1 MRACWCGV
9 HGAPAAGLAALA
21 AAGSV
26 IAAVAV
32 EATFGY
38 ATGNP
43 AAYGWT
49 PVTAMAFL
57 TAVTMLILAL
67 SLLSAAWRD
76 SRARHTGLPRWL
88 PMPAGALALGLG
100 VWLVIDGRAVAE
112 GHISAVT
119 FTAAA
124 SVVGLVMAGLVMLV
138 VWLAQHSDGRRRVAV
153 AEATRRSEAELA
165 AREGEQRL
173 FQFLDALPVAVF
185 IASPDG
191 QPYYANGEAERVLGR
206 GVVPGV
212 GGAELAEVYHVF
224 ASGTDRAYPVE
235 RLAINRAAR
244 GLSSHDD
251 DLEIHRPD
259 GVVIPLE
266 VWGRPVYGAGGKV
279 DYAIAAFADMSER
292 NARERT
298 IAGQAALLEL
308 AHDAIFVRDLDG
320 RITYWNAGAEQ
331 TYGFTRAEAIGQ
343 ISQDILSTQ
352 FPAPLASIE
361 AIAARRDRWDGEL
374 TNRRADGQSIIVESR
389 WAAQRGPD
397 GSLLG
402 YHGGQ
407 PGHHVPQGRRTRG
420 APGRRGDP
428 GPERHPGTAGAAA
441 HRAPGTGQQEPG
453 RLYLLGRS

>member
-1 MRACWCGV
+1 MRSPSPEACCAVAGV
-9 HGAPAAGLAALA
+9 FDAVLGVLILAEDTLGHGLGIDQLFVKAYITGANDVPGRMAVSTAVCLTLTGAGLLVWGPWRPRRRPAALA

-76 SRARHTGLPRWL
+76 SRTRHTGLPRWL

-100 VWLVIDGRAVAE
+100 VWLAIDGRAVAE

-153 AEATRRSEAELA
+153 AEVTRRSEAELA

-185 IASPDG
+185 IAARDG
-191 QPYYANGEAERVLGR
+191 QPYYANEEAERVLSR

-212 GGAELAEVYHVF
+212 GGAALAEVYHVF
-224 ASGTDRAYPVE
+224 ASGTDRACPVE

-292 NARERT
+292 NARETGAPTDSPSSWRA
-298 IAGQAALLEL
+298 AGRHSAGRRGL
-308 AHDAIFVRDLDG
+308 AGH
-320 RITYWNAGAEQ
+320 
-331 TYGFTRAEAIGQ
+331 
-343 ISQDILSTQ
+343 
-352 FPAPLASIE
+352 
-361 AIAARRDRWDGEL
+361 
-374 TNRRADGQSIIVESR
+374 
-389 WAAQRGPD
+389 
-397 GSLLG
+397 
-402 YHGGQ
+402 HGGQ
-407 PGHHVPQGRRTRG
+407 PGHHVPQGRRARG